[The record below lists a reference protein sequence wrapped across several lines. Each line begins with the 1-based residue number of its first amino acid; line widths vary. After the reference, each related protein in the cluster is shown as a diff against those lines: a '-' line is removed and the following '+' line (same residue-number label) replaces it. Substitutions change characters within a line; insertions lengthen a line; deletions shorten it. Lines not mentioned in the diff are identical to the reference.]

1 MNIDKFTQKS
11 IEAVNGCE
19 KLAMEYGNQ
28 EIEQEHLLYSLLTL
42 DDSLILKLVEK
53 MEIQKDHFVNRAKQA
68 LEKRVKVQGG
78 QPYVGQYLNKVLV
91 SASDEAKQMG
101 DEYVSVEHLFLAMI
115 RNPNKEIAEIWK
127 EYGITRERFLQALS
141 TVRGNQRVTSDNPEA
156 TYDTLEKY
164 GQDLVEKARNQKLD
178 PVIGRDSEIR
188 HLIRILSRKTKNNP
202 VLIGEPGVG
211 KTAVVEGL
219 AQRIVN
225 NDVPQNLKDKKIFAL
240 DMGALVAGA
249 KYRGEFEERLKAV
262 LEDVKNSD
270 GQIILFIDELHT
282 IVGAGKT
289 DGSLDASNMLKPMLA
304 RGELHCIGA
313 TTLDE
318 YRQYIEKDPA
328 LERRFQPVMVEEPTV
343 EETISILQGLQP
355 KLENFHKVEI
365 MYNALESAAILSK
378 RYISDRFLPD
388 KAIDLVDEAC
398 AMVKTE
404 MDTMPA
410 DMDELN
416 RRINLLTGQIEGL
429 KKDDDKLSKGRLE
442 ESEKELAELQAE
454 FSVKKAQWDN
464 EKASADKL
472 SELRKE
478 IDQIKDEKEIAYRN
492 QDFAKYS
499 EIENSI
505 LPEKE
510 KRLKQEEE
518 KIKES
523 DRTLIHEKVTEAEIA
538 SIVSRW
544 TGIPV
549 AKLTESERNKTLHLD
564 EELHKR
570 VVGQDEGVTKVT
582 EAIIRSKAGIKDP
595 SKPIGSFL
603 FLGPTGVGKT
613 ELAKSLA
620 AALFDDENNMV
631 RIDMSEYME
640 KYSVSRLI
648 GAPPGYVG
656 YEEGGQLTEAVRR
669 KPYSVVLFDEIEKA
683 HPDVF
688 NVLLQVLDD
697 GRITD
702 SQGRTV
708 DFKNTILI
716 MTSNIGASYLLDGIN
731 EDGTIKPEAEAAVM
745 NDLRAHFRPEFLNR
759 LDETILFKPLTKD
772 NIGGIIH
779 LIIADLNKRLEDKQ
793 LTIRLSDE
801 AMQYIVDNAY
811 DPVYGA
817 RPLKRYIQKYVE
829 TLAAKMILADQ
840 VEEGD
845 TIVITVEDDKLSA
858 KCEKGSKNK

>member
-1 MNIDKFTQKS
+1 
-11 IEAVNGCE
+11 
-19 KLAMEYGNQ
+19 
-28 EIEQEHLLYSLLTL
+28 
-42 DDSLILKLVEK
+42 
-53 MEIQKDHFVNRAKQA
+53 
-68 LEKRVKVQGG
+68 
-78 QPYVGQYLNKVLV
+78 
-91 SASDEAKQMG
+91 
-101 DEYVSVEHLFLAMI
+101 
-115 RNPNKEIAEIWK
+115 
-127 EYGITRERFLQALS
+127 
-141 TVRGNQRVTSDNPEA
+141 
-156 TYDTLEKY
+156 
-164 GQDLVEKARNQKLD
+164 
-178 PVIGRDSEIR
+178 
-188 HLIRILSRKTKNNP
+188 
-202 VLIGEPGVG
+202 
-211 KTAVVEGL
+211 
-219 AQRIVN
+219 
-225 NDVPQNLKDKKIFAL
+225 
-240 DMGALVAGA
+240 
-249 KYRGEFEERLKAV
+249 
-262 LEDVKNSD
+262 
-270 GQIILFIDELHT
+270 
-282 IVGAGKT
+282 
-289 DGSLDASNMLKPMLA
+289 
-304 RGELHCIGA
+304 
-313 TTLDE
+313 
-318 YRQYIEKDPA
+318 
-328 LERRFQPVMVEEPTV
+328 
-343 EETISILQGLQP
+343 
-355 KLENFHKVEI
+355 
-365 MYNALESAAILSK
+365 
-378 RYISDRFLPD
+378 
-388 KAIDLVDEAC
+388 
-398 AMVKTE
+398 
-404 MDTMPA
+404 MPA

-656 YEEGGQLTEAVRR
+656 RWSADRSCPEKTLQRGTVR
-669 KPYSVVLFDEIEKA
+669 
-683 HPDVF
+683 
-688 NVLLQVLDD
+688 
-697 GRITD
+697 
-702 SQGRTV
+702 
-708 DFKNTILI
+708 
-716 MTSNIGASYLLDGIN
+716 
-731 EDGTIKPEAEAAVM
+731 
-745 NDLRAHFRPEFLNR
+745 
-759 LDETILFKPLTKD
+759 
-772 NIGGIIH
+772 
-779 LIIADLNKRLEDKQ
+779 
-793 LTIRLSDE
+793 
-801 AMQYIVDNAY
+801 
-811 DPVYGA
+811 
-817 RPLKRYIQKYVE
+817 
-829 TLAAKMILADQ
+829 
-840 VEEGD
+840 
-845 TIVITVEDDKLSA
+845 
-858 KCEKGSKNK
+858 